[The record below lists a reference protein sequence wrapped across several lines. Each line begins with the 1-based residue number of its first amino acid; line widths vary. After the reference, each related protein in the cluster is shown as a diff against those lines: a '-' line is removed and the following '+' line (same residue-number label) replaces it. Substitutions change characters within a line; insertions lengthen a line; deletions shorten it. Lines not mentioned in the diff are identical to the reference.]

1 MALRRLLLAAC
12 LALPALPALAD
23 GEVLKLMTPADKARL
38 DDYGMTKSV
47 AVAEANSGGAPED
60 VAMLDAILEAPSISF
75 AGFDMTGSWQ
85 CRTTKVGG
93 LGSLVIY
100 GWFRCKVTDDGSGW
114 RLEKLSGSQ
123 RTVGRF
129 FDDGDKRLI
138 YLGSFYVA
146 GDKVLPYGSGPESDQ
161 VGYAFRSGPAAWRI
175 ELPAPRYESKLDIME
190 FRR

>member
-60 VAMLDAILEAPSISF
+60 VATLETILEAPSLSF

-100 GWFRCKVTDDGSGW
+100 GWFKCKVTDDGSGW
-114 RLEKLSGSQ
+114 RLEKLTGSQ

-146 GDKVLPYGSGPESDQ
+146 GNKVLPYGSGPDSDQ
-161 VGYAFRSGPAAWRI
+161 VGYAFRTGPASWRL